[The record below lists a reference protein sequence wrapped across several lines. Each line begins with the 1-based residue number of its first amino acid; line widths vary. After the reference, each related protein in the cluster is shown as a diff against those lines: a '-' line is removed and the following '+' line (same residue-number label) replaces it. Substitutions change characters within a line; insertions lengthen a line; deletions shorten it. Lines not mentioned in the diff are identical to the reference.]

1 MKKMN
6 ELTEMNELINEFNK
20 EDFSDY
26 PEGGTVIAVCVFGV
40 VTLVLAALA
49 WIVF

>member
-6 ELTEMNELINEFNK
+6 ELNNEFNE